1 MTGADALVL
10 VVDDEPAVRRSLA
23 RLLIV
28 NGYRVETFGS
38 AEELLAAPPSPG
50 PACLVLDV
58 RLPGLDGLAL
68 QRELTRRGELLP
80 IVFIS
85 GHGDIP
91 MSVEAMKSGAV
102 DFLPK
107 PVREGSLVPAVSE
120 ALERSRRELAL
131 REEISLARDLLA
143 RLSPREIAVLGL
155 VVEGRLNKQIGGKL
169 GIAEATVKIHRA
181 HITRKLGLSSVVELV
196 RLVHAADPHGRP

>member
-1 MTGADALVL
+1 MTGGGDLVL
-10 VVDDEPAVRRSLA
+10 VIDDEPALRRSLA
-23 RLLIV
+23 RLLTA

-38 AEELLAAPPSPG
+38 AEELLAAAPSRE

-68 QRELTRRGELLP
+68 QRELAARGTLLQ

-91 MSVEAMKSGAV
+91 MSVRAMKSGAV

-107 PVREGSLVPAVSE
+107 PVREASLIPAVRE
-120 ALERSRRELAL
+120 GLVRSRRELARRQEVERA
-131 REEISLARDLLA
+131 RELLA
-143 RLSPREIAVLGL
+143 RLSPREASVLRL
-155 VVEGRLNKQIGGKL
+155 VVTGRLNKQIGGEL
-169 GIAEATVKIHRA
+169 GIAETTVKIHRSR
-181 HITRKLGLSSVVELV
+181 ITRKLGVTSVVALA
-196 RLVHAADPHGRP
+196 RLLRAGGRDDPQ